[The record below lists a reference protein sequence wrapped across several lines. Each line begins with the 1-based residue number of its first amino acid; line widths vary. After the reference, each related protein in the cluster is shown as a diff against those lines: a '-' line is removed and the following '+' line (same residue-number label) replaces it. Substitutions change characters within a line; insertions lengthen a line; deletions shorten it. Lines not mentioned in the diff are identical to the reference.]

1 MPTLRVNLAEQ
12 LAGQAPYTS
21 GSSSSKMKLQSDK
34 GGETAGRGI
43 EDLLEDLIPR
53 FTEIIDPP
61 QSHSQDSEVLPNAS
75 TSNGDKSY
83 LDASDHVLL
92 DKVSACNFM

>member
-1 MPTLRVNLAEQ
+1 MPTLRVNVAEQ
-12 LAGQAPYTS
+12 LASQAPYAS

-34 GGETAGRGI
+34 GGETGRGI

-53 FTEIIDPP
+53 FTEIKETP
-61 QSHSQDSEVLPNAS
+61 QSHSQDGEVLLNAS

-83 LDASDHVLL
+83 LDPSDHVLL
-92 DKVSACNFM
+92 DKVS